1 MKSIVKF
8 KRGFTLIELLV
19 VIAIIAVLVSLLLP
33 AVQQAREAA
42 RRTQCKNNLKQL
54 GLAYHNYHDV
64 YNEFPRSANI
74 NIDLGGGTL
83 NVRTATGWAVAILPY
98 MDQAN
103 VYAAYD
109 LNVNPY
115 HANNA
120 AAAKTVIPAFICPS
134 TPRVINTHTYTIPS
148 GTVLAAGYPGTPA
161 AYTLLGGVNDY
172 LRLDGV
178 RADFANLAYLNFS
191 GGAGGNRHA
200 VGTWTV
206 RGYVGA
212 TDIVADGGRTA
223 SIRGIIDGTSNT
235 LLLGENAKRNTLYRK
250 GKAVDTSD
258 PEAAVQA
265 LIGGGM
271 WADGLMNGDTW
282 IKGTAIDGVA
292 ASGGGVCAI
301 NCSNARDQGFYSWH
315 TGVAQILLCDG
326 AVRAVS
332 ENMAAFTLASLMTS
346 GKGEVVGEF

>member
-42 RRTQCKNNLKQL
+42 RRTQCKNNMKQI

-64 YNEFPRSANI
+64 YNEFPRSAAINI
-74 NIDLGGGTL
+74 NLGGGL
-83 NVRTATGWAVAILPY
+83 DIQTATGWATALLPY

-103 VYAAYD
+103 VYAIYD
-109 LNVNPY
+109 LNRSPY

-120 AAAKTVIPAFICPS
+120 AAVKTIIPAFICPS
-134 TPRVINTHTYTIPS
+134 TPRVINTHTYTIPA
-148 GTVLAAGYPGTPA
+148 GTTLAAGYPPTPI

-178 RADFANLAYLNFS
+178 RGDFSSLAYAGTNLP
-191 GGAGGNRHA
+191 GGRHA

-206 RGYVGA
+206 RGYAGA
-212 TDIVADGGRTA
+212 ATLLADGGRTA
-223 SIRGIIDGTSNT
+223 SIRAIIDGTSNT
-235 LLLGENAKRNTLYRK
+235 ILVGENAKRNTLYRK
-250 GKAVDTSD
+250 GKAIDAGSD
-258 PEAAVQA
+258 AEAATQA
-265 LIGGGM
+265 LIGGGL
-271 WADGLMNGDTW
+271 WADGVMNGDTW
-282 IKGTAIDGVA
+282 IKGRLLDGVDGTD
-292 ASGGGVCAI
+292 GGPCAV
-301 NCSNARDQGFYSWH
+301 NCSNARDAGFYSWH

-326 AVRAVS
+326 SVRAVS
-332 ENMAAFTLASLMTS
+332 ENLGAFTLASLMTS
-346 GKGEVVGEF
+346 AKGEVVGEF